1 MRFLDTNVF
10 LRYLVRDDPVKVR
23 ATRAL
28 FQRIRR
34 GAESVATSEAVVA
47 EIVYV
52 LSSPRWYR
60 FSHADISARLRP
72 LIALRGVRVSHK
84 RTVLYALR
92 VYADH
97 PFLDFEDA
105 LTVAHMGRL
114 GVSEVLS
121 YDSDFDRVDGVWRVE
136 P

>member
-1 MRFLDTNVF
+1 MKLLDTNIF
-10 LRYLVRDDPVKVR
+10 LRYLVRDDPVKAR

-34 GAESVATSEAVVA
+34 GAEVGATSEAVVA

-60 FSHADISARLRP
+60 FTHAEIRARLRP
-72 LIALRGVRVSHK
+72 LIALRGVRMSHK
-84 RTVLYALR
+84 RTVLQALN
-92 VYADH
+92 VYAAH

-105 LTVAHMGRL
+105 LTVAHSKRL
-114 GVSEVLS
+114 GITEILS
-121 YDSDFDRVDGVWRVE
+121 YDSDFDRVGGVQRVE

>member
-1 MRFLDTNVF
+1 MKFLDTNIF
-10 LRYLVRDDPVKVR
+10 LRYLVRDDPVKAR

-34 GAESVATSEAVVA
+34 GAEIGATSEAVVA

-60 FSHADISARLRP
+60 FTHADISARLRP
-72 LIALRGVRVSHK
+72 LIALRGVRMSHK
-84 RTVLYALR
+84 RTVLHALN
-92 VYADH
+92 VYAAH
-97 PFLDFEDA
+97 AFLDFEDA
-105 LTVAHMGRL
+105 LTVAHMKRL
-114 GVSEVLS
+114 GITEVLS
-121 YDSDFDRVDGVWRVE
+121 YDSDFDRIDSTQRIE